1 VLAEES
7 PATREQRGRGA
18 RLTPERVSHLNLREI
33 VHVPKRKCD
42 PLPGRHVSQGNP
54 EGGPESESVRRLVGL
69 TPHPRLAIAPSILKG
84 HLAAAPEPTG
94 TRRAKRLPD
103 RNPRTHASKRSGSRS
118 LGSPRSTSTATSWP
132 TSPAASRS
140 CRTAAAS
147 GNAMRPTRRTSISAA
162 AGSPALARSISVS
175 GESSGIARQVRA
187 AGGFLARTPQVRV
200 SSATASTCGVC
211 GNMSSGRTR
220 SRR

>member
-103 RNPRTHASKRSGSRS
+103 RNPAH
-118 LGSPRSTSTATSWP
+118 PRVETVWVAQP
-132 TSPAASRS
+132 
-140 CRTAAAS
+140 
-147 GNAMRPTRRTSISAA
+147 G
-162 AGSPALARSISVS
+162 
-175 GESSGIARQVRA
+175 
-187 AGGFLARTPQVRV
+187 
-200 SSATASTCGVC
+200 
-211 GNMSSGRTR
+211 
-220 SRR
+220 